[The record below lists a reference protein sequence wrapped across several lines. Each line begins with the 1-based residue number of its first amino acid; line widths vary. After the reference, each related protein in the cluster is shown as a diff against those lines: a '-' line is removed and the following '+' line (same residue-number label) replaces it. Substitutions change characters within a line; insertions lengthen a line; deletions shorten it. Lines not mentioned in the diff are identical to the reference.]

1 MFSLFSELYSFV
13 ICMYCIE
20 YEYVEPCINNIFNI
34 KYLHVL
40 RKFKKVSGD
49 YSEQEIQNVRSE
61 E

>member
-13 ICMYCIE
+13 ICIE